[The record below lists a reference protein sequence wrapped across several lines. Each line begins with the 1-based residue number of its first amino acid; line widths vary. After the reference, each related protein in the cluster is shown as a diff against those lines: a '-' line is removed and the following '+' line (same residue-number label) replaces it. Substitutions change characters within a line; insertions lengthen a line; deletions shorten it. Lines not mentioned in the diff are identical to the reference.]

1 MKIIDRVHAMQKAFM
16 LAPALLTFLQVV
28 VQARR
33 PLSG

>member
-1 MKIIDRVHAMQKAFM
+1 MDQAHDMQKAFM
-16 LAPALLTFLQVV
+16 LAAALLTFLQVV